1 MTQDVSHRTTAR
13 AVTIGGLAVV
23 AIAAGGVAVGQ
34 VGEPFAVA
42 AAVLYGLA
50 GALLL
55 GRVKALRPFA
65 RFGSANAVT
74 LGRLVAA
81 CLLGGMAAEIAV
93 TGRRPDDAL
102 AWTMAAAAGL
112 ALASDG
118 LDGWLARRRGIASD
132 FGARFDMEV
141 DAFLILLLAML
152 AWLLDKT
159 GAWIL
164 AVGLARYAFV
174 AAAAV
179 YWPWLKRPLPPSWRR
194 KTACAVAGGALVLLL
209 APVVVPPISIGI
221 GLLALLPI
229 CHSFGADVAWLA
241 ERRDRP

>member
-1 MTQDVSHRTTAR
+1 MTQDVSHRTAAS
-13 AVTIGGLAVV
+13 AVTLGGLAVV
-23 AIAAGGVAVGQ
+23 AIAAGGVATGQ
-34 VGEPFAVA
+34 MGESFAVA

-65 RFGSANAVT
+65 RFGPANTVT

-118 LDGWLARRRGIASD
+118 LDGWLARRRGIATD

-152 AWLLDKT
+152 AWLLGKA

-164 AVGLARYAFV
+164 AVGLARYLFV
-174 AAAAV
+174 AAAV
-179 YWPWLKRPLPPSWRR
+179 VRPWLARPLPESWRR
-194 KTACAVAGGALVLLL
+194 KTVCAVAAVALTALLF
-209 APVVVPPISIGI
+209 PIVTPAMGFWI
-221 GLLALLPI
+221 GLIAVVSI
-229 CHSFGADVAWLA
+229 AYSFGADVAWLA